1 MYQYIVLLHVIG
13 AFVFALAHGVSVA
26 VGLRLR
32 GVQTREQVASLL
44 ELSGMAIG
52 GLYVGLLLLLIGGI
66 WAGFAGDHW
75 GRLWIWT
82 AIGVLVVVTVA
93 MYAIATPFYSRMRAA
108 AGVLTDPKQV
118 AKFGEIAPDEL
129 ERMGASSRPIWLAVI
144 GGIGLLAILWLMV
157 VKPF

>member
-1 MYQYIVLLHVIG
+1 MYDYIVLLHVIG
-13 AFVFALAHGVSVA
+13 AFVFALAHGVSFA

-32 GVQTREQVASLL
+32 GATSREQVAGLL

-52 GLYVGLLLLLIGGI
+52 GLYVGLLLLLVGGI
-66 WAGFAGDHW
+66 WAGFAGEHW
-75 GRLWIWT
+75 DRLWIWVS
-82 AIGVLVVVTVA
+82 IGILVAVIVA

-108 AGVLTDPKQV
+108 AGVFTDPKQV

-129 ERMGASSRPIWLAVI
+129 ARMGASSRPIWLAVI
-144 GGIGLLAILWLMV
+144 GGIGLLALLWLMV

>member
-1 MYQYIVLLHVIG
+1 MYPYIVLLHVVG

-32 GVQTREQVASLL
+32 GVRSREQMAALL

-52 GLYVGLLLLLIGGI
+52 GLYIGLLLLLVGGV

-75 GRLWIWT
+75 GRLWIWA

-93 MYAIATPFYSRMRAA
+93 MYAIATPFYGRMRAA
-108 AGVLTDPKQV
+108 AGVLTDPKHLER
-118 AKFGEIAPDEL
+118 FGEIAPDEL
-129 ERMGASSRPIWLAVI
+129 ERMGASSRPIWLALI
-144 GGIGLLAILWLMV
+144 GGIGLLVILWLMV

>member
-1 MYQYIVLLHVIG
+1 
-13 AFVFALAHGVSVA
+13 
-26 VGLRLR
+26 
-32 GVQTREQVASLL
+32 
-44 ELSGMAIG
+44 
-52 GLYVGLLLLLIGGI
+52 
-66 WAGFAGDHW
+66 
-75 GRLWIWT
+75 
-82 AIGVLVVVTVA
+82 